1 MSNFHSSFSMATKN
15 CLMPSRVNSSLRKT
29 RILSIDYFSL
39 SYEFEVMIPFDK
51 DADGISHKFSCHL
64 QNFMW
69 QGSAHQYH
77 LMLSVLKQMNGPRK
91 KFRKITTKCADL
103 AVWWEVAVDV
113 VDLLLESCSEEFL
126 SRSIIMMFL

>member
-1 MSNFHSSFSMATKN
+1 
-15 CLMPSRVNSSLRKT
+15 
-29 RILSIDYFSL
+29 
-39 SYEFEVMIPFDK
+39 MIPFDK

-91 KFRKITTKCADL
+91 NSGRLRQSVLT
-103 AVWWEVAVDV
+103 WQ
-113 VDLLLESCSEEFL
+113 SGG
-126 SRSIIMMFL
+126 R